1 MRPCRT
7 STARASRSRRPSR
20 TSCSRCSCT
29 GSITAA
35 RSTSCCVRR
44 TTSPCRLIT
53 SPSPAASL
61 QRSRRRSHR
70 LLQQRPHSDHTHER
84 VMTPHALLLLTA
96 VLLIV
101 FAVPLWMRMV
111 PPNRFYG
118 VRTRATLGDEQRW
131 YAVNSSAGFDLL
143 ISGIVLLA
151 GILVLERLG
160 AAWSPELRNLAA
172 AALLVGLLVRVSV
185 RGMRLR

>member
-1 MRPCRT
+1 
-7 STARASRSRRPSR
+7 
-20 TSCSRCSCT
+20 
-29 GSITAA
+29 
-35 RSTSCCVRR
+35 
-44 TTSPCRLIT
+44 
-53 SPSPAASL
+53 
-61 QRSRRRSHR
+61 
-70 LLQQRPHSDHTHER
+70 
-84 VMTPHALLLLTA
+84 MTPHALLLLTA

-151 GILVLERLG
+151 GILVLERIG
-160 AAWSPELRNLAA
+160 AAWPPELRNLAA
-172 AALLVGLLVRVSV
+172 AALLVALLVRVSM
-185 RGMRLR
+185 RGLRLGK